1 MCINFENKNERLC
14 ATSTEEKMIESFKDK
29 KLIYC
34 AGSYDIRK
42 FNFFGNRAF
51 IVTQSIKKLSKP
63 LQEAVFNDCD
73 YKLLSSD
80 MPKTLKEMEEFNK
93 KNEANLHL

>member
-1 MCINFENKNERLC
+1 MCINFGNKNERLC

-29 KLIYC
+29 KIIYC

-73 YKLLSSD
+73 Y
-80 MPKTLKEMEEFNK
+80 NRY
-93 KNEANLHL
+93 A